1 MFELMVYLLMSTVIS
16 YQEVCGKLVGDSEQ
30 FSGNVVLRITVLM
43 SDVEHCVE
51 ELLDTHLHVS
61 CLQDR
66 D

>member
-16 YQEVCGKLVGDSEQ
+16 SSYQEVGGKLVGDSEQ
-30 FSGNVVLRITVLM
+30 SSENVLLRITVLM

-51 ELLDTHLHVS
+51 DSHLHVTS
-61 CLQDR
+61 LQDR